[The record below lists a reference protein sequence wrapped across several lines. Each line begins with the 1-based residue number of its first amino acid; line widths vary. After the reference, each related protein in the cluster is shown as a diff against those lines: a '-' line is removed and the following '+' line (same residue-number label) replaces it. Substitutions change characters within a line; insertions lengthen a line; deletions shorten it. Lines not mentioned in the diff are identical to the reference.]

1 MDGAAPE
8 SGGGDPQAKAWDW
21 NSPYWRKL
29 GAPWGGTHASAPDV
43 ARFLD
48 EFLGARGRVVKPE
61 TARLMVQNHNPAG
74 PAPPGVGGGVG
85 PGGGRAGGRGA
96 PLRPRGVRGPLLGA
110 RRGGET
116 VLRRPRAAAA
126 PRGAP
131 PPARPGGGARPRAP
145 PPLTAGAGR
154 PRPAYRSV

>member
-48 EFLGARGRVVKPE
+48 GFLGARGRVVKPE
-61 TARLMVQNHNPAG
+61 TAGPVGQNPNPPGPSPRGWGVERGEGAGGGGPAGGASGPAG
-74 PAPPGVGGGVG
+74 PAAPFGGADPGSERFGAVPPPPRRRAARPPRRDRGGGG
-85 PGGGRAGGRGA
+85 
-96 PLRPRGVRGPLLGA
+96 
-110 RRGGET
+110 
-116 VLRRPRAAAA
+116 AAAA
-126 PRGAP
+126 
-131 PPARPGGGARPRAP
+131 ARR
-145 PPLTAGAGR
+145 
-154 PRPAYRSV
+154 